1 MPNSYRSLTVRS
13 LPWPVPLSETAA
25 APGVAVAAAAAAE
38 TSQKWWNFA
47 FEPLISGSNS
57 QNLALTFAYQPNLSG
72 RASAPKAKT
81 VRSFQDLLREN
92 FKFHTGYHLH

>member
-1 MPNSYRSLTVRS
+1 MA
-13 LPWPVPLSETAA
+13 TA
-25 APGVAVAAAAAAE
+25 AAAAAAE

-92 FKFHTGYHLH
+92 FKFHIGYDLH